1 MRIRKRSWTK
11 QELDTCSFYIDTPQE
26 NKGKWKSVFKVE
38 RPIHI
43 ELGCGKGQFIAN
55 LAFRNPEINFI
66 GIDLIDK
73 MIKLE
78 KRKVEEV
85 YKKENRLIDNVILT
99 RCNIEQILTM
109 MDENDKVE
117 RIYINFCNPWP
128 RGKHHKKRLT
138 HTRQLELY
146 KVFLKDGGDIHFK
159 TDDDNLFIDSLHYFE
174 EAGYEIVWKTY
185 DLHSE
190 KIENNIITEHEKM
203 FSDEGI
209 KIKAL
214 IAKLNKTGKI

>member
-1 MRIRKRSWTK
+1 MRIRKRSWTEK
-11 QELDTCSFYIDTPQE
+11 ELEEAKFYIDTPQE
-26 NKGKWKSVFKVE
+26 NKGKWKSVFQVE

-55 LAFRNPEINFI
+55 LGVKNPNINFI
-66 GIDLIDK
+66 GVDLIDT
-73 MIKLE
+73 MLGLA
-78 KRKVEEV
+78 KRNVEEV
-85 YKKENRLIDNVILT
+85 YKRENREIDNVILT

-109 MDENDKVE
+109 MDENDQVE

-146 KVFLKDGGDIHFK
+146 KTFLKQGGEIHFK
-159 TDDDNLFIDSLHYFE
+159 TDDDNLFSDSLHYFE
-174 EAGYEIVWKTY
+174 DAGFEIVWKTY
-185 DLHSE
+185 DLHNE
-190 KIENNIITEHEKM
+190 GIEDNIITEHETM
-203 FSDEGI
+203 FSDQGI

-214 IAKLNKTGKI
+214 IAKR